1 MTEICHTVEDFQRF
15 FHDHPNNVL
24 DIAVT
29 NVIKELEIII
39 SSVNNSENTINKPK
53 QYAGAGNKNYVE
65 KRRHFDKDKKMQKEI
80 TTDDWQEIRN
90 FKTTKI
96 EVKEG
101 FDKQVNNIRV
111 LLNKISNK
119 NYDSY
124 KQNIFNE
131 MQAYFSSE
139 DTEENKQKIIKIVF
153 DIASTNKFYSEIYA
167 DLYKE
172 LTVLFPFFAGDI
184 LENFLEEF
192 REGIHKINYVDPN
205 TDYDGFCNYTKIND
219 NRKATGTFIINL
231 MKKEIL
237 TTGRVLQLLVY
248 IQQLLFEYI
257 DQPDRANEVQEITE
271 NIFIFVTLGYPAY
284 IDNPLWQDIY
294 DKIVAFTKMSVKE
307 HNSLSNRAIF
317 KHLDILDSMKKAEA
331 K

>member
-1 MTEICHTVEDFQRF
+1 MTEICYTVDDFHQF
-15 FHDHPNNVL
+15 FQNHPNIIL
-24 DIAVT
+24 DASVV
-29 NVIKELEIII
+29 NVIKELELII
-39 SSVNNSENTINKPK
+39 SSVGNADNSTNKLKPYNNTSNK
-53 QYAGAGNKNYVE
+53 YVE

-90 FKTTKI
+90 FKTTKM

-101 FDKQVNNIRV
+101 VDKQVNNIRV

-124 KQNIFNE
+124 KQTIFTE
-131 MQAYFSSE
+131 IQTYFASE
-139 DTEENKQKIIKIVF
+139 DTEENKQKIIKTIF
-153 DIASTNKFYSEIYA
+153 DIASTNKFYSEVYA

-172 LTVLFPFFAGDI
+172 LTVMFPIFAGDI
-184 LENFLEEF
+184 LDNFLEEF
-192 REGIHKINYVDPN
+192 RVGIHKINYVDPN
-205 TDYDGFCNYTKIND
+205 VDYDGFCNYTKIND
-219 NRKATGTFIINL
+219 HRKATGTFIVNL
-231 MKKEIL
+231 MKKGIL
-237 TTGRVLQLLVY
+237 TSGRVLQVLVY
-248 IQQLLFEYI
+248 IQKLLFDYI

-284 IDNPLWQDIY
+284 LDNPLWQDTF
-294 DKIVAFTKMSVKE
+294 DKITAFTKMSVKE

-317 KHLDILDSMKKAEA
+317 KHLDILDYMKKAGA